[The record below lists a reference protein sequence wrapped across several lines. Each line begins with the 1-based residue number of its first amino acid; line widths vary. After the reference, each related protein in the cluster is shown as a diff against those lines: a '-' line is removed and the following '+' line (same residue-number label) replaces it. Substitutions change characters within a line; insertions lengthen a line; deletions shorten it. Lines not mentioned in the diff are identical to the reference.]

1 MEKTEETPSRGR
13 SRSLSDYWVAFCGVM
28 LVAIVVYAVYTA

>member
-1 MEKTEETPSRGR
+1 MEKTEETPSR

-28 LVAIVVYAVYTA
+28 LVGIVVYAVYTA